1 MKKILEETLLAI
13 EEKKKCLMK
22 KRPLDPL
29 IEKNI
34 YEWSKVG
41 LTYASNAIEGNTLT
55 EGETA
60 QILEKGIA
68 IGGKTI
74 VEHLEALGHAKA
86 VDLISEIALKKTRQ
100 EITVSD
106 VLEIHKVLLEQ
117 ILPLYAGRFRQSSVR
132 ISGSSVARPNAL
144 KVPDLMDQLLASLKT
159 SQNSEVLIAADLH
172 LDLDSIATGL
182 LHDTVEDTHA
192 TLEDIRREFG
202 EVIATLV
209 VREELTNRNG
219 VMHGGA
225 VMALADNMGGT
236 AAVANLPEGFIT
248 STIESKTN
256 FFAGIALGDT
266 AHAECTPLHRGRTT
280 SVWQTKITRGDGKL
294 AAIVTQTQIVMK
306 KSG

>member
-172 LDLDSIATGL
+172 LDF
-182 LHDTVEDTHA
+182 V
-192 TLEDIRREFG
+192 
-202 EVIATLV
+202 
-209 VREELTNRNG
+209 
-219 VMHGGA
+219 
-225 VMALADNMGGT
+225 
-236 AAVANLPEGFIT
+236 FIHPFVDG
-248 STIESKTN
+248 N
-256 FFAGIALGDT
+256 
-266 AHAECTPLHRGRTT
+266 GRTARLL
-280 SVWQTKITRGDGKL
+280 SNLVLLQAGFPLVKIDVKNRIQYINAIEKAFLSSDREDYYLVWFQ
-294 AAIVTQTQIVMK
+294 AIETTLDEYLRPDFLGV
-306 KSG
+306 

>member
-86 VDLISEIALKKTRQ
+86 VDLILRIEKSGEIHFLTNAKLKKEKRNSKYDRLTIYEYKVRELFSSEKKLSKIIEEDMKIYK
-100 EITVSD
+100 EIFAKISNLHEDILNIDKWIVSGGSWGSSLAMIYAIQHSD
-106 VLEIHKVLLEQ
+106 KVNGIFCDSDDLEIFYYRNKCN
-117 ILPLYAGRFRQSSVR
+117 IKFFFF
-132 ISGSSVARPNAL
+132 
-144 KVPDLMDQLLASLKT
+144 
-159 SQNSEVLIAADLH
+159 NSNSCINN
-172 LDLDSIATGL
+172 I
-182 LHDTVEDTHA
+182 
-192 TLEDIRREFG
+192 
-202 EVIATLV
+202 
-209 VREELTNRNG
+209 
-219 VMHGGA
+219 
-225 VMALADNMGGT
+225 
-236 AAVANLPEGFIT
+236 
-248 STIESKTN
+248 
-256 FFAGIALGDT
+256 FFYI
-266 AHAECTPLHRGRTT
+266 
-280 SVWQTKITRGDGKL
+280 
-294 AAIVTQTQIVMK
+294 
-306 KSG
+306 